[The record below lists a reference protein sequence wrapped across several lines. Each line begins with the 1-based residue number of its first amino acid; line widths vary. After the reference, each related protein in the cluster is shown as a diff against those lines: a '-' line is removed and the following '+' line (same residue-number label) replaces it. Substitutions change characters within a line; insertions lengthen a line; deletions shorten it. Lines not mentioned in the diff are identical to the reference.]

1 VTAHLPPD
9 AVLEIFRR
17 AHAGETAPTLAA
29 EFGVKPKAIARIKNG
44 RSWGELTGMKPPKP
58 AKPTTPPPPHPRP
71 SKSYNKN
78 YNTSAS
84 RALREAYGGR
94 GSQRGMRA
102 REAAL
107 KPKPPT
113 LEEMLAHNP
122 SALSLLEGA
131 KALRAKRE
139 ADEQARH
146 LADLESWQR
155 LEEARAK
162 RKAQRR

>member
-1 VTAHLPPD
+1 MVA
-9 AVLEIFRR
+9 ISIRQRR
-17 AHAGETAPTLAA
+17 CITETETK
-29 EFGVKPKAIARIKNG
+29 VC
-44 RSWGELTGMKPPKP
+44 RS
-58 AKPTTPPPPHPRP
+58 
-71 SKSYNKN
+71 KN
-78 YNTSAS
+78 YDASAS
-84 RALREAYGGR
+84 RALRDAYGGR
-94 GSQRGMRA
+94 GSQRGRKVLA
-102 REAAL
+102 EAA

-139 ADEQARH
+139 AEAQARH